1 MTDAPHTDDPDASED
16 GFCWCLQCYWQLCCI
31 NRLQQPQYLL
41 KKRNKYFKNVHNT
54 KKNIKN
60 ITDAPDGDAN
70 IYADGV
76 AADLPNTADDDTGSI
91 DSKTSL

>member
-1 MTDAPHTDDPDASED
+1 M
-16 GFCWCLQCYWQLCCI
+16 I
-31 NRLQQPQYLL
+31 
-41 KKRNKYFKNVHNT
+41 KRNKYSKKNHNT

-76 AADLPNTADDDTGSI
+76 AADFPNTADDDTGSI